1 MNKSSF
7 LANILFTGSCVF
19 LCTSIENNDD
29 LANNRRKL
37 RSFQELMKTSS
48 KIKSK
53 WSPPLRVVQMRDKE
67 CEEFGTS
74 KTGGFC
80 ISEEKK
86 NVGGNQIVDK
96 YLAEYLANN
105 VFAGKTVID
114 LGAGLGHY
122 GKLFRQEGSKV
133 AGWVGYD
140 GALNV
145 NKVTDGLVKFMD
157 LTQPDAGDERE
168 CDTADWVMS
177 LEVGEHIPAEY
188 ADAYLRNIRCHAR
201 EGAVISWAQQG
212 GHMHVN
218 MQPIE
223 NVMKMMEEW
232 GFRVDSKR
240 TKELQEASKRYYF
253 KRNAVVY
260 VL

>member
-1 MNKSSF
+1 MNKFSF
-7 LANILFTGSCVF
+7 LLGICFSGSCIF
-19 LCTSIENNDD
+19 ICTLIQNNYMRSI
-29 LANNRRKL
+29 NRNL
-37 RSFQELMKTSS
+37 RSFSEI
-48 KIKSK
+48 KINLPKVNHK
-53 WSPPLRVVQMRDKE
+53 WSPPLRVVQMREKE
-67 CEEFGTS
+67 CEEFRTS

-80 ISEEKK
+80 ISEKRK
-86 NVGGNQIVDK
+86 NIGGNEIVDES
-96 YLAEYLANN
+96 LAEYLAKN
-105 VFAGKTVID
+105 VFVDKTVVD

-122 GKLFRQEGSKV
+122 GKYFRKEGSKV

-145 NKVTDGLVKFMD
+145 NRVTDGLVKFMD

-168 CDTADWVMS
+168 CDSADWVMS
-177 LEVGEHIPAEY
+177 LEVGEHIPSEY

>member
-1 MNKSSF
+1 MSELKSDNSQKSPRTLTSNF
-7 LANILFTGSCVF
+7 DSQKDILLQSDIVKD
-19 LCTSIENNDD
+19 SHQSD
-29 LANNRRKL
+29 
-37 RSFQELMKTSS
+37 
-48 KIKSK
+48 
-53 WSPPLRVVQMRDKE
+53 WSLPSRIVEERNKE
-67 CEEFGTS
+67 CEVGRTS

-80 ISEEKK
+80 ISEKRR
-86 NVGGNQIVDK
+86 NIGGNEIVDMSLAD
-96 YLAEYLANN
+96 YLENN
-105 VFAGKTVID
+105 VFAGKTVVD

-122 GKLFRQEGSKV
+122 GKFFKEEGSKV

-145 NKVTDGLVKFMD
+145 HKVTNGLVKFMD
-157 LTQPDAGDERE
+157 LTQPDAGDERD
-168 CDTADWVMS
+168 CASADWVLS

-188 ADAYLRNIRCHAR
+188 TNSYLRNIRCHAS

-218 MQPIE
+218 MQPVE
-223 NVMKMMEEW
+223 NVMRMMEEW
-232 GFRVDSKR
+232 GFKVDHER
-240 TKELQEASKRYYF
+240 TKELREAAKRYYF